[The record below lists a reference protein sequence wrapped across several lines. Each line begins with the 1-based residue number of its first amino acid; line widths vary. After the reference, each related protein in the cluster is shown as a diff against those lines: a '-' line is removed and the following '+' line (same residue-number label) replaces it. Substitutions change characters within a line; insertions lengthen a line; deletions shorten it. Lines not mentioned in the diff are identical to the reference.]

1 MADFSTS
8 RPKNYSYLNDD
19 DDDENKRKRHKNMC
33 CETKA

>member
-19 DDDENKRKRHKNMC
+19 DDENKRKRYINMC